1 MRILDIVSVSILI
14 LVAALGVLYFQMKR
28 SKK

>member
-1 MRILDIVSVSILI
+1 MRILDVVSVIILI

>member
-1 MRILDIVSVSILI
+1 MRILDIVSVIILI
-14 LVAALGVLYFQMKR
+14 LVAALGVLYLQMKR

>member
-1 MRILDIVSVSILI
+1 MRILDIVSVIILI
-14 LVAALGVLYFQMKR
+14 LVAALGMLYLQMKR

>member
-1 MRILDIVSVSILI
+1 MRILDIVSVIILI
-14 LVAALGVLYFQMKR
+14 LVAALGVLHLQMKR

>member
-1 MRILDIVSVSILI
+1 MRILDIVSVIILI
-14 LVAALGVLYFQMKR
+14 LVAALGLLYLQMKR

>member
-1 MRILDIVSVSILI
+1 MRILDVVSVIILI
-14 LVAALGVLYFQMKR
+14 LVATLGVLYFQMKR

>member
-1 MRILDIVSVSILI
+1 MRILDIVSVIILI
-14 LVAALGVLYFQMKR
+14 LVAALGVLYLQMNR

>member
-1 MRILDIVSVSILI
+1 MRILDIVSVIILI
-14 LVAALGVLYFQMKR
+14 LVAALGVLYLKMKR

>member
-1 MRILDIVSVSILI
+1 MRILDVVSVLILI

>member
-1 MRILDIVSVSILI
+1 MRILDIVSVIILI
-14 LVAALGVLYFQMKR
+14 LVAVLGVLYLQVKR